1 MQLINQYAEYY
12 GETPNTLN
20 GTIRR
25 IERAGRLCYNSQ
37 CSTNIEDSEKFVN
50 KLISN
55 GHLSVLEHSNLVTN
69 KCKCVNGRFLHRQ
82 GGITSGN
89 IRAWMEFMGRSD
101 TPIRDFWMLWNDV
114 YGPSVQTTDPLHT
127 RISALFVT
135 DRAVTH
141 ELVRHRDDVAYSQ
154 QSQRYVSYK
163 DAPID
168 MIRQWWCDENEVEWI
183 QALQHSADTYR
194 LLIKNGCT
202 PQQAR
207 SVLPNATATKI
218 MVTTNTIEWAH
229 IFKLRCSNAAYPQI
243 HNLLKPIQQSLAVC
257 GCLTLTHE
265 AR

>member
-12 GETPNTLN
+12 GETPNTFN

-50 KLISN
+50 KLILR

-69 KCKCVNGRFLHRQ
+69 KCVNGRFLHRQ
-82 GGITSGN
+82 GKITSGN
-89 IRAWMEFMGRSD
+89 IRAWMEFMGHRD
-101 TPIRDFWMLWNDV
+101 MPIQNFWALWNDV
-114 YGPSVQTTDPLHT
+114 YGPNIPSDDPLHT
-127 RISALFVT
+127 RISVLFVT

-154 QSQRYVSYK
+154 QSQRYVSYNN
-163 DAPID
+163 APID
-168 MIRQWWCDENEVEWI
+168 MIRQWWAAENETAWM
-183 QALQHSADTYR
+183 QSLQHSADTYR

-218 MVTTNTIEWAH
+218 MVTTNAVEWAT

-243 HNLLKPIQQSLAVC
+243 HNLLKPIQQRLLFAVV
-257 GCLTLTHE
+257 
-265 AR
+265 